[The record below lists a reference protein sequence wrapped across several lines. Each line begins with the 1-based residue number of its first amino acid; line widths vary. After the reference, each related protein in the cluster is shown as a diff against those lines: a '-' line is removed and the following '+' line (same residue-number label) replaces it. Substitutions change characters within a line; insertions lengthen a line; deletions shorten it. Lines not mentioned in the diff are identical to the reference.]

1 MKHSAVHLKLTQHC
15 KWSILQ
21 FLKKNNSRFKLL
33 RCISICCSFSSCWC
47 PKCPIFGLFKSQILL
62 IPFQW
67 VWRFLC
73 SDKIFQVQLVQF
85 LFLTQNLPFFRGVLV
100 SFSRKLNFK
109 PTIKGPGY
117 LSAVGEATISRPL
130 WVIELIRGD
139 NI

>member
-1 MKHSAVHLKLTQHC
+1 MNHSAVHLKLTQHC
-15 KWSILQ
+15 KWPILQ
-21 FLKKNNSRFKLL
+21 FFKKTNSRFKL
-33 RCISICCSFSSCWC
+33 RCISICWSFSSCWC
-47 PKCPIFGLFKSQILL
+47 SKCPIFGLFKTQILL

-73 SDKIFQVQLVQF
+73 SDKIFQVQLEQF
-85 LFLTQNLPFFRGVLV
+85 LFLTQNLPFVGGVLV

-109 PTIKGPGY
+109 PTIKGSGY

-130 WVIELIRGD
+130 WVTELIRGV